1 MNKAELIDVVASR
14 IDTSKKDASEA
25 VQAVI
30 DAITETVAKGQKV
43 SISGFGVFERAERA
57 ARTYRAPSTGEAIRK
72 MATAV
77 PRFRPGGDFKATV
90 SSEKPVAAAK
100 KAAAKA
106 TAPAKKAATAA
117 TAAATKAATPRE
129 EGRDQGDRPGEGRR
143 AREGCHPGE
152 EGPGGGRAAKK
163 APGREAGPGEEGG
176 TCRPGRRGNASR
188 GVAAPHQR
196 PHARSDH
203 IHRAGGRSCAAAQVP
218 RHRRPRVP
226 G

>member
-57 ARTYRAPSTGEAIRK
+57 ARTYRAPATGEAIRK

-90 SSEKPVAAAK
+90 NSEKPAAAAK

-117 TAAATKAATPRE
+117 TSAATKAAAPAKAAAKKAA
-129 EGRDQGDRPGEGRR
+129 P
-143 AREGCHPGE
+143 AKKAPAKAAA
-152 EGPGGGRAAKK
+152 PAAKAPAKKAPAKKAPAKAPAAKK
-163 APGREAGPGEEGG
+163 APAKKAPA
-176 TCRPGRRGNASR
+176 P
-188 GVAAPHQR
+188 AAP
-196 PHARSDH
+196 
-203 IHRAGGRSCAAAQVP
+203 AAEATP
-218 RHRRPRVP
+218 AAE
-226 G
+226 